1 MMDRPVL
8 WNLNWKF
15 YDYFDES
22 LLTKDSDTY
31 AMIHLPHTVKELP
44 LSYFSHEDTAMVST
58 YVKQLSVTPQMRE
71 QRILLVFDGVM
82 TCFELFI
89 NGRKAGEHK
98 GGYSKSMFDITGY
111 CADGENRI
119 VLRVD
124 SHERED
130 IPPFGYAID
139 YMTFGGVYRDVWLY
153 NCSSIFIERAL
164 IRYDLEDGKVSL
176 RPELF
181 LDHEGPEF
189 EGTVHVSLK
198 DADGT
203 VVCAYQRSIKAGAG
217 KSRHCLEPEWLSSP
231 ILWNPDAPY
240 LYTVEISLESSGR
253 IIDTHCVRTG
263 FRTVECRPEGLFI
276 NNQKI
281 KIMGLNR
288 HQSYP
293 YVGYAMGKRA
303 QEKDADI
310 LKDYLNVNT
319 VRTSHYMQSE
329 YFLDRCDEI
338 GLLVFSEIPGW
349 GHIGGE
355 EFRNVM
361 LQDIESMILTQY
373 NHPGIF
379 IWSIHINESLDDDEL
394 YTQANEI
401 AHSLDPSRPTTGVRY
416 ITNSH
421 LLEDVYSLNDF
432 TYSDCDPEGT
442 KLFKGRQEATGLEY
456 PVPFMITEFSG
467 TAFPTKLWDSADKRT
482 THARAYA
489 RVFSHSNLSKD
500 LLGIIGWCAFDYNTH
515 GDYGSG
521 DKICYHGVMDMFRI
535 PKYAAYVLRSQK
547 SPEDEIIM
555 EATTEFSRG
564 DNKGNRLV
572 SPFMV
577 LTNCDYI
584 EVEMYG
590 KAPVRYYPD
599 NRYMGLE
606 HPPIEIEEEIG
617 VWQDLWQDGRIRG
630 YYKGKAVMEKK
641 FLRDSSL
648 WDLEVTADD
657 TCIYGDY
664 TDATRIICR
673 VIDSASTTLVYFPG
687 VIQTQVRGPIEVIGP
702 SVISVKGGYAAFW
715 IRTKPELFT
724 GKTEQ
729 AEVQIRLLNTDIDM
743 KHVTV
748 AVEKSGILVG

>member
-1 MMDRPVL
+1 MDKPVL

-15 YDYFDES
+15 YDYFEEN
-22 LLTKDSDTY
+22 LLTEDSDRCSDVN
-31 AMIHLPHTVKELP
+31 LPHTVKELP
-44 LSYFSHEDTAMVST
+44 LSYFSHQETAMIST
-58 YVKQLSVTPQMRE
+58 YVKLLSVTSRMLE
-71 QRILLVFDGVM
+71 NRIILVFDGVM
-82 TCFELFI
+82 TYFELFV
-89 NGRKAGEHK
+89 NGQKAGEHK
-98 GGYSKSMFDITGY
+98 GGYSKSMFDITGL
-111 CADGENRI
+111 CKEGPNRI

-139 YMTFGGVYRDVWLY
+139 YMTYGGIYRDVWLY
-153 NCSSIFIERAL
+153 CCSQVFVERAL
-164 IRYDLEDGKVSL
+164 IRYDLENKNAIL
-176 RPELF
+176 KPELF
-181 LDHEGPEF
+181 LDNSGPECSL
-189 EGTVHVSLK
+189 TADICLK
-198 DADGT
+198 DKEGA
-203 VVCAYQRSIKAGAG
+203 VVASYKRCIQAAPG
-217 KSRHCLEPEWLSSP
+217 KSSIILEPQCVPSP
-231 ILWNPDAPY
+231 ILWDPDNPY
-240 LYTVEISLESSGR
+240 LYTVDITLKSEGHVLDS
-253 IIDTHCVRTG
+253 HHVRTG
-263 FRTVECRPEGLFI
+263 FRTVACTPEGLFI
-276 NNQKI
+276 NNRKI

-288 HQSYP
+288 HQSFP
-293 YVGYAMGKRA
+293 YVGYAMGRRA

-310 LKDYLNVNT
+310 LKNYLNANT

-355 EFRNVM
+355 EFKKVM
-361 LQDIESMILTQY
+361 MQDVESMILTQY

-394 YTQANEI
+394 YTRANAL
-401 AHSLDPSRPTTGVRY
+401 AHKLDSSRPTTGVRY

-432 TYSDCDPEGT
+432 TYSDCNPDGT
-442 KLFKGRQEATGLEY
+442 KLFKGRREATGLEY

-489 RVFSHSNLSKD
+489 RVYSHSNLSKD

-515 GDYGSG
+515 ADYGSG

-547 SPEDEIIM
+547 NPEQEIVM
-555 EATTEFSRG
+555 EPTTEFSRG

-590 KAPVRYYPD
+590 KPPVRYYPD
-599 NRYMGLE
+599 NRYIGLE

-617 VWQDLWQDGRIRG
+617 VWQDLWQDGAITG
-630 YYKGKAVMEKK
+630 YYKGKAVIQKK

-648 WDLEVTADD
+648 HDMEVTADD
-657 TCIYGDY
+657 TRLYGDY
-664 TDATRIICR
+664 TDTTRVVCR
-673 VIDSASTTLVYFPG
+673 VTDRVSTTLVYFPG
-687 VIQTQVRGPIEVIGP
+687 IIQVETNGPIQVIGP
-702 SVISVKGGYAAFW
+702 SAIPVRGGCAAFW
-715 IRTKPELFT
+715 V
-724 GKTEQ
+724 KTNPQSFSGNVET
-729 AEVQIRLLNTDIDM
+729 AEVHIQLTD
-743 KHVTV
+743 TP
-748 AVEKSGILVG
+748 VEKKCVKIEVVKSDMEVG

>member
-1 MMDRPVL
+1 MDRPVL

-15 YDYFDES
+15 YDYFEES
-22 LLTKDSDTY
+22 LLREDSGRCADVN
-31 AMIHLPHTVKELP
+31 LPHTVKELP
-44 LSYFSHEDTAMVST
+44 LSYFSHRETAMIST
-58 YVKQLSVTPQMRE
+58 YVKMLSVTSRMLDN
-71 QRILLVFDGVM
+71 RILLVFDGVM
-82 TCFELFI
+82 TYFELFV

-98 GGYSKSMFDITGY
+98 GGYSKSMFDITGL
-111 CADGENRI
+111 CAEGPNRV

-139 YMTFGGVYRDVWLY
+139 YMTYGGVYRDVWLY
-153 NCSSIFIERAL
+153 CCGQVFVERAL
-164 IRYDLEDGKVSL
+164 IRYDLEDGNAILK
-176 RPELF
+176 PELF
-181 LDHEGPEF
+181 LDNSGPERSL
-189 EGTVHVSLK
+189 TADICLK
-198 DADGT
+198 DREGA
-203 VVCAYQRSIKAGAG
+203 VVASYQRSIQAAPG
-217 KSRHCLEPEWLSSP
+217 KTSVILDPQSVPSP
-231 ILWNPDAPY
+231 ILWDPDNPY
-240 LYTVEISLESSGR
+240 LYTADITLKSGE
-253 IIDTHCVRTG
+253 DVLDSHCVRTG
-263 FRTVECRPEGLFI
+263 FRTVACTPEGLFI
-276 NNQKI
+276 NSRKI

-288 HQSYP
+288 HQSFP
-293 YVGYAMGKRA
+293 YVGYAMGRRA

-310 LKDYLNVNT
+310 LKNYLNANT

-355 EFRNVM
+355 EFKKVM
-361 LQDIESMILTQY
+361 MQDVESMILTQY

-394 YTQANEI
+394 YTRANAL
-401 AHSLDPSRPTTGVRY
+401 AHKLDSSRPTTGVRY

-432 TYSDCDPEGT
+432 TYSDCNPDGT
-442 KLFKGRQEATGLEY
+442 KLFKGRQEATGLDY

-489 RVFSHSNLSKD
+489 RVYSHSNLSKD

-515 GDYGSG
+515 ADYGSG
-521 DKICYHGVMDMFRI
+521 DKICYHGVMDMFRV

-547 SPEDEIIM
+547 NPEQEIVM
-555 EATTEFSRG
+555 EPTTEFSRG

-599 NRYMGLE
+599 NRYIGLD

-617 VWQDLWQDGRIRG
+617 VWQDLWQDGSITG
-630 YYKGKAVMEKK
+630 YYKGEAVIQKK

-648 WDLEVTADD
+648 HDMEVTADD
-657 TCIYGDY
+657 TRLYGDY
-664 TDATRIICR
+664 TDTTRVVCR
-673 VIDSASTTLVYFPG
+673 VTDQVSTTLVYFPG
-687 VIQTQVRGPIEVIGP
+687 IIQVETKGPIQVIGP
-702 SVISVKGGYAAFW
+702 SAIPVRGGYAAFW
-715 IRTKPELFT
+715 V
-724 GKTEQ
+724 KTNPQRFSGNDET
-729 AEVQIRLLNTDIDM
+729 AEIHIRLTD
-743 KHVTV
+743 T
-748 AVEKSGILVG
+748 AVERKCVKIDVVKSDMVVG

>member
-1 MMDRPVL
+1 MDKPVL

-15 YDYFDES
+15 YDYFEEN
-22 LLTKDSDTY
+22 LLTEDSDRCSDVN
-31 AMIHLPHTVKELP
+31 LPHTVKELP
-44 LSYFSHEDTAMVST
+44 LSYFSHQETAMIST
-58 YVKQLSVTPQMRE
+58 YVKLLSVTSRMLE
-71 QRILLVFDGVM
+71 NRIILVFDGVM
-82 TCFELFI
+82 TYFELFV
-89 NGRKAGEHK
+89 NGQKAGEHK
-98 GGYSKSMFDITGY
+98 GGYSKSMFDITGL
-111 CADGENRI
+111 CKEGPNRI

-139 YMTFGGVYRDVWLY
+139 YMTYGGIYRDVWLY
-153 NCSSIFIERAL
+153 CCSQVFVERAL
-164 IRYDLEDGKVSL
+164 IRYDLENKNAVL
-176 RPELF
+176 KPELF
-181 LDHEGPEF
+181 LDNSGPECSL
-189 EGTVHVSLK
+189 TADICLK
-198 DADGT
+198 DKEGA
-203 VVCAYQRSIKAGAG
+203 VVASYKRCIQAAPG
-217 KSRHCLEPEWLSSP
+217 KSSIILEPQCVPSP
-231 ILWNPDAPY
+231 ILWDPDNPY
-240 LYTVEISLESSGR
+240 LYTVDITLESGGR
-253 IIDTHCVRTG
+253 VLDRHHVRTG
-263 FRTVECRPEGLFI
+263 FRTVACTPEGLFI
-276 NNQKI
+276 NNRKI

-288 HQSYP
+288 HQSFP
-293 YVGYAMGKRA
+293 YVGYAMGRRA

-310 LKDYLNVNT
+310 LKNYLNANT

-355 EFRNVM
+355 EFKKVM
-361 LQDIESMILTQY
+361 MQDVESMILTQY

-394 YTQANEI
+394 YTRANAL
-401 AHSLDPSRPTTGVRY
+401 AHKLDSSRPTTGVRY

-432 TYSDCDPEGT
+432 TYSDCNPDGT
-442 KLFKGRQEATGLEY
+442 KLFKGRREATGLEY

-489 RVFSHSNLSKD
+489 RVYSHSNLSKD

-515 GDYGSG
+515 ADYGSG

-547 SPEDEIIM
+547 NPEQEIVM
-555 EATTEFSRG
+555 EPTTEFSRG

-590 KAPVRYYPD
+590 KPPVRYYPD
-599 NRYMGLE
+599 NRYIGLE

-617 VWQDLWQDGRIRG
+617 VWQDLWQDGSITG
-630 YYKGKAVMEKK
+630 YYKGKAVIQKK

-648 WDLEVTADD
+648 HDMEVTADD
-657 TCIYGDY
+657 TRLYGDY
-664 TDATRIICR
+664 TDATRVVCR
-673 VIDSASTTLVYFPG
+673 VTDRVSTTLVYFPG
-687 VIQTQVRGPIEVIGP
+687 IIQVETNGPIQVIGP
-702 SVISVKGGYAAFW
+702 SAIPVRGGCAAFW
-715 IRTKPELFT
+715 VKTKPQSFSGNAET
-724 GKTEQ
+724 
-729 AEVQIRLLNTDIDM
+729 AEVHIRLTD
-743 KHVTV
+743 TP
-748 AVEKSGILVG
+748 VEKKCVKIEVVKSDMEVG

>member
-1 MMDRPVL
+1 MDKPVL

-15 YDYFDES
+15 YDYFETS
-22 LLTKDSDTY
+22 LLTEDSGCCTD
-31 AMIHLPHTVKELP
+31 INLPHTVKELP
-44 LSYFSHEDTAMVST
+44 LSYFSHEETAMIST
-58 YVKQLSVTPQMRE
+58 YVKELSVTSQMLE
-71 QRILLVFDGVM
+71 NRIILVFDGVM
-82 TCFELFI
+82 AYFELFV
-89 NGRKAGEHK
+89 NGQKAGEHK
-98 GGYSKSMFDITGY
+98 GGYSKSMFDITPLCTEG
-111 CADGENRI
+111 ANRI
-119 VLRVD
+119 VLKVD

-139 YMTFGGVYRDVWLY
+139 YMTYGGVYRDVWLY
-153 NCSSIFIERAL
+153 CCGPVFVERAL
-164 IRYDLEDGKVSL
+164 IRYDLESENVIL

-181 LDHEGPEF
+181 LDNCGRECPI
-189 EGTVHVSLK
+189 TVNICLK
-198 DADGT
+198 DRDG
-203 VVCAYQRSIKAGAG
+203 VVAASYQRYIHAVPG
-217 KSRHCLEPEWLSSP
+217 KSSVILEPQCIPSP
-231 ILWNPDAPY
+231 ILWDPDTPY
-240 LYTVEISLESSGR
+240 LYTVDITLKSDGGLL
-253 IIDTHCVRTG
+253 DTHHVRTG
-263 FRTVECRPEGLFI
+263 FRTVACTPEGLFV
-276 NNQKI
+276 NNRKI

-288 HQSYP
+288 HQSFP

-310 LKDYLNVNT
+310 LKNYLNANT

-355 EFRNVM
+355 EFKKVM
-361 LQDIESMILTQY
+361 MQDVESMILTQY

-379 IWSIHINESLDDDEL
+379 IWSIHINESLDDDAL
-394 YTQANEI
+394 YTKANAL
-401 AHSLDPSRPTTGVRY
+401 AHKLDPSRPTTGVRY

-432 TYSDCDPEGT
+432 TYSDCDPDGT

-456 PVPFMITEFSG
+456 PVPFLITEFSG

-489 RVFSHSNLSKD
+489 RVYSHSNLSKD
-500 LLGIIGWCAFDYNTH
+500 LMGIIGWCAFDYNTH
-515 GDYGSG
+515 ADYGSG

-535 PKYAAYVLRSQK
+535 PKYAAHVLRSQK
-547 SPEDEIIM
+547 DPEQEIIM
-555 EATTEFSRG
+555 EPTTEFSRG

-599 NRYMGLE
+599 NRYIGLE

-617 VWQDLWQDGRIRG
+617 AWQDLWQDGKITG
-630 YYKGKAVMEKK
+630 YYKGKAVIQKK

-648 WDLEVTADD
+648 HDMEAAADD
-657 TCIYGDY
+657 AELYGDHMD
-664 TDATRIICR
+664 TTRVVCR
-673 VIDSASTTLVYFPG
+673 VTDSVSTTLVYFPG
-687 VIQTQVRGPIEVIGP
+687 IVQIETKGPIQVIGP
-702 SVISVKGGYAAFW
+702 TTIPVRGGYAAFW
-715 IRTKPELFT
+715 I
-724 GKTEQ
+724 KTVPQNFSGDRET
-729 AEVQIRLLNTDIDM
+729 AEIHIRLADTPVEEKCIKID
-743 KHVTV
+743 VI
-748 AVEKSGILVG
+748 KSDMVVG

>member
-1 MMDRPVL
+1 MDKPVL

-15 YDYFDES
+15 YDYFEEN
-22 LLTKDSDTY
+22 LLTEDFDRCSDVN
-31 AMIHLPHTVKELP
+31 LPHTVKELP
-44 LSYFSHEDTAMVST
+44 LSYFSHQETAMIST
-58 YVKQLSVTPQMRE
+58 YVKLLSVTSRMLE
-71 QRILLVFDGVM
+71 NRIILVFDGVM
-82 TCFELFI
+82 TYFELFV
-89 NGRKAGEHK
+89 NGQKAGEHK
-98 GGYSKSMFDITGY
+98 GGYSKSMFDITGL
-111 CADGENRI
+111 CKEGPNRI

-139 YMTFGGVYRDVWLY
+139 YMTYGGIYRDVWLY
-153 NCSSIFIERAL
+153 CCSQVFVERAL
-164 IRYDLEDGKVSL
+164 IRYDLENKNAIL
-176 RPELF
+176 KPELF
-181 LDHEGPEF
+181 LDNSGPECSL
-189 EGTVHVSLK
+189 TADICLK
-198 DADGT
+198 DKEGA
-203 VVCAYQRSIKAGAG
+203 VVASYKRCIQAAPG
-217 KSRHCLEPEWLSSP
+217 KSSIILEPQCVPSP
-231 ILWNPDAPY
+231 ILWDPDTPY
-240 LYTVEISLESSGR
+240 LYTVDITLESGGR
-253 IIDTHCVRTG
+253 VLDRHHVRTG
-263 FRTVECRPEGLFI
+263 FRTVACTPEGLFI
-276 NNQKI
+276 NNRKI

-288 HQSYP
+288 HQSFP
-293 YVGYAMGKRA
+293 YVGYAMGRRA

-310 LKDYLNVNT
+310 LKNYLNANT

-355 EFRNVM
+355 EFKKVM
-361 LQDIESMILTQY
+361 MQDVESMILTQY

-394 YTQANEI
+394 YTRANAL
-401 AHSLDPSRPTTGVRY
+401 AHKLDSSRPTTGVRY

-432 TYSDCDPEGT
+432 TYSDCNPDGT
-442 KLFKGRQEATGLEY
+442 KLFKGRREATGLEY

-489 RVFSHSNLSKD
+489 RVYSHSNLSKD

-515 GDYGSG
+515 ADYGSG

-547 SPEDEIIM
+547 NPEQEIVM
-555 EATTEFSRG
+555 EPTTEFSRG

-590 KAPVRYYPD
+590 KPPVRYYPD
-599 NRYMGLE
+599 NRYIGLE

-617 VWQDLWQDGRIRG
+617 VWQDLWQDGAITG
-630 YYKGKAVMEKK
+630 YYKGKAVIQKK

-648 WDLEVTADD
+648 HDMEVTADD
-657 TCIYGDY
+657 TRPITWIGPL
-664 TDATRIICR
+664 
-673 VIDSASTTLVYFPG
+673 VSTTLVYFPG
-687 VIQTQVRGPIEVIGP
+687 IIQVETNGPIQVIGP
-702 SVISVKGGYAAFW
+702 SAIPVRGGCAAFW
-715 IRTKPELFT
+715 V
-724 GKTEQ
+724 KTNPQSFSGNVET
-729 AEVQIRLLNTDIDM
+729 AEVHIQLTD
-743 KHVTV
+743 TP
-748 AVEKSGILVG
+748 VEKKCVKIEVVKSDMEVG

>member
-1 MMDRPVL
+1 MDKPVL

-15 YDYFDES
+15 YDYFEEN
-22 LLTKDSDTY
+22 LLTEDFDRCSDVN
-31 AMIHLPHTVKELP
+31 LPHTVKELP
-44 LSYFSHEDTAMVST
+44 LSYFSHQETAMIST
-58 YVKQLSVTPQMRE
+58 YVKLLSVTSRMLE
-71 QRILLVFDGVM
+71 NRIILVFDGVM
-82 TCFELFI
+82 TYFELFV
-89 NGRKAGEHK
+89 NGQKAGEHK
-98 GGYSKSMFDITGY
+98 GGYSKSMFDITGL
-111 CADGENRI
+111 CKEGPNRI

-139 YMTFGGVYRDVWLY
+139 YMTYGGIYRDVWLY
-153 NCSSIFIERAL
+153 CCSQVFVERAL
-164 IRYDLEDGKVSL
+164 IRYDLENKNAIL
-176 RPELF
+176 KPELF
-181 LDHEGPEF
+181 LDNSGPECSL
-189 EGTVHVSLK
+189 TADICLK
-198 DADGT
+198 DKEGA
-203 VVCAYQRSIKAGAG
+203 VVASYKRCIQAAPG
-217 KSRHCLEPEWLSSP
+217 KSSIILEPQCVPSP
-231 ILWNPDAPY
+231 ILWDPDNPY
-240 LYTVEISLESSGR
+240 LYTVDITLESGGR
-253 IIDTHCVRTG
+253 VLDRHHVRTG
-263 FRTVECRPEGLFI
+263 FRTVACTPEGLFI
-276 NNQKI
+276 NNRKI

-288 HQSYP
+288 HQSFP
-293 YVGYAMGKRA
+293 YVGYAMGRRA

-310 LKDYLNVNT
+310 LKNYLNANT

-355 EFRNVM
+355 EFKKVM
-361 LQDIESMILTQY
+361 MQDVESMILTQY

-394 YTQANEI
+394 YTRANAL
-401 AHSLDPSRPTTGVRY
+401 AHKLDSSRPTTGVRY

-432 TYSDCDPEGT
+432 TYSDCDPDGT
-442 KLFKGRQEATGLEY
+442 KLFKGRREATGLEY

-489 RVFSHSNLSKD
+489 RVYSHSNLSKD

-515 GDYGSG
+515 ADYGSG

-547 SPEDEIIM
+547 NPEQEIVM
-555 EATTEFSRG
+555 EPTTEFSRG

-590 KAPVRYYPD
+590 KPPVRYYPD
-599 NRYMGLE
+599 NRYIGLE

-617 VWQDLWQDGRIRG
+617 VWQDLWQDGAITG
-630 YYKGKAVMEKK
+630 YYKGKAVIQKK

-648 WDLEVTADD
+648 HDMEVTSDD
-657 TCIYGDY
+657 TRLYGDY
-664 TDATRIICR
+664 TDATRVVCR
-673 VIDSASTTLVYFPG
+673 VTDRVSTTLVYFPG
-687 VIQTQVRGPIEVIGP
+687 IIQVETNGPIQVIGP
-702 SVISVKGGYAAFW
+702 SAIPVRGGCAAFW
-715 IRTKPELFT
+715 VKTKPQSFSGNAET
-724 GKTEQ
+724 
-729 AEVQIRLLNTDIDM
+729 AEVHIQLTD
-743 KHVTV
+743 TP
-748 AVEKSGILVG
+748 VEKKCVKIEVVKSDMEVG

>member
-1 MMDRPVL
+1 MDKPVF
-8 WNLNWKF
+8 WDLNWKF
-15 YDYFDES
+15 YDYFEEN
-22 LLTKDSDTY
+22 LLTEDSDRCSDVN
-31 AMIHLPHTVKELP
+31 LPHTVKELP
-44 LSYFSHEDTAMVST
+44 LSYFSHQETAMIST
-58 YVKQLSVTPQMRE
+58 YVKLLSVTSRMLE
-71 QRILLVFDGVM
+71 NRIILVFDGVM
-82 TCFELFI
+82 TYFELFV
-89 NGRKAGEHK
+89 NGQKAGEHK
-98 GGYSKSMFDITGY
+98 GGYSKSMFDITGL
-111 CADGENRI
+111 CKEGPNRI

-139 YMTFGGVYRDVWLY
+139 YMTYGGIYRDVWLY
-153 NCSSIFIERAL
+153 CCSQVFVERAL
-164 IRYDLEDGKVSL
+164 IRYDLENKNAIL
-176 RPELF
+176 KPELF
-181 LDHEGPEF
+181 LDNSGPECSL
-189 EGTVHVSLK
+189 TADICLK
-198 DADGT
+198 DKEGA
-203 VVCAYQRSIKAGAG
+203 VVASYKRCCLAAPCKSSII
-217 KSRHCLEPEWLSSP
+217 LEPQCVPSP
-231 ILWNPDAPY
+231 ILCDPDNPS
-240 LYTVEISLESSGR
+240 LYTVAITLESGGR
-253 IIDTHCVRTG
+253 VLDRHHVRTG
-263 FRTVECRPEGLFI
+263 FRTVACTPEGLFI
-276 NNQKI
+276 NNRKI

-288 HQSYP
+288 HQSFP
-293 YVGYAMGKRA
+293 YVGYAMGRRA

-310 LKDYLNVNT
+310 LKNYLNANT

-355 EFRNVM
+355 EFKKVM
-361 LQDIESMILTQY
+361 MQDVESMILTQY

-394 YTQANEI
+394 YTRANAL
-401 AHSLDPSRPTTGVRY
+401 AHKLDSSRPTTGVRY

-432 TYSDCDPEGT
+432 TYSDCNPDGT
-442 KLFKGRQEATGLEY
+442 KLFKGRREATGLEY

-489 RVFSHSNLSKD
+489 RVYSHSNLSKD

-515 GDYGSG
+515 ADYGSG

-547 SPEDEIIM
+547 NPEQEIVM
-555 EATTEFSRG
+555 EPTTEFSRG

-590 KAPVRYYPD
+590 KPPVRYYPD
-599 NRYMGLE
+599 NRYIGLE

-617 VWQDLWQDGRIRG
+617 VWQDLWQDGAI
-630 YYKGKAVMEKK
+630 
-641 FLRDSSL
+641 
-648 WDLEVTADD
+648 T
-657 TCIYGDY
+657 GD
-664 TDATRIICR
+664 
-673 VIDSASTTLVYFPG
+673 
-687 VIQTQVRGPIEVIGP
+687 
-702 SVISVKGGYAAFW
+702 
-715 IRTKPELFT
+715 
-724 GKTEQ
+724 
-729 AEVQIRLLNTDIDM
+729 
-743 KHVTV
+743 
-748 AVEKSGILVG
+748 